1 MNKYMEEYTS
11 QVETQLLTDGS
22 KLNSKKVKSATL
34 DLIET
39 LILAFVLFFGINYVT
54 QRVRVEN
61 ISMLPTLKPGNLLV
75 VNKLAYR
82 NNNYSRGD
90 IIVFHFQGNTEED
103 YIKRVIGIPGDHV
116 VISNGA
122 LKVNGIILN
131 EPYIMED
138 SRRVNTWDVP
148 EGKLFVLGDNRNDS
162 SDSSSWGFVDMHWV
176 VGQALLLY
184 WPFDQF
190 RLVTVPD
197 ILESST
203 Q

>member
-1 MNKYMEEYTS
+1 MEEYTS
-11 QVETQLLTDGS
+11 QVETQPLIDGA
-22 KLNSKKVKSATL
+22 KLKNKKVKSATL

-61 ISMLPTLKPGNLLV
+61 ISMLPTLKPDYLMV

-90 IIVFHFQGNTEED
+90 IIVFHFQGHNGQD
-103 YIKRVIGIPGDHV
+103 YIKRVIGLPGDHV
-116 VISNGA
+116 VVSNGIV
-122 LKVNGIILN
+122 KVNGIILN
-131 EPYIMED
+131 EPYIMEEP
-138 SRRVNTWDVP
+138 RYVNIWDVP

-162 SDSSSWGFVDMHWV
+162 SDSSNWGFVDMDWV
-176 VGQALLLY
+176 VGQALMIY
-184 WPFDQF
+184 WPLDQF
-190 RLVTVPD
+190 RVVTMPD
-197 ILESST
+197 LLETAT

>member
-1 MNKYMEEYTS
+1 MEEYTS

-22 KLNSKKVKSATL
+22 KLNYKKVKSATL

-90 IIVFHFQGNTEED
+90 IIVFHFQGNAEED

>member
-1 MNKYMEEYTS
+1 MEEYTS

-22 KLNSKKVKSATL
+22 KLKSKKVKSATL

-122 LKVNGIILN
+122 VKVNGIILN
-131 EPYIMED
+131 EPYIMEE

-197 ILESST
+197 ILESSA

>member
-131 EPYIMED
+131 EPYIMEE

-197 ILESST
+197 ILESSA

>member
-1 MNKYMEEYTS
+1 MEEYTT
-11 QVETQLLTDGS
+11 QVETQPLTDGN
-22 KLNSKKVKSATL
+22 KLNKKKVKSATL

-39 LILAFVLFFGINYVT
+39 LILAIVLFFGINYIT

-82 NNNYSRGD
+82 NDNYSRGD
-90 IIVFHFQGNTEED
+90 IVVFHFQGNIEED

-116 VISNGA
+116 VISNGVV
-122 LKVNGIILN
+122 KVNGIILD
-131 EPYIMED
+131 EPYILEE

-162 SDSSSWGFVDMHWV
+162 SDSSTWGFVDMDWV
-176 VGQALLLY
+176 VGQALLVY
-184 WPFDQF
+184 WPLDQF
-190 RLVTVPD
+190 RLVTIPD
-197 ILESST
+197 ILESSA

>member
-1 MNKYMEEYTS
+1 MEEYTS

-22 KLNSKKVKSATL
+22 KLKSKKVKSATL

-82 NNNYSRGD
+82 NNKYSRGD

-122 LKVNGIILN
+122 VKVNGIILN
-131 EPYIMED
+131 EPYIMEE

-190 RLVTVPD
+190 RLVTLPD
-197 ILESST
+197 ILESSA

>member
-1 MNKYMEEYTS
+1 MEEYTA
-11 QVETQLLTDGS
+11 QVETQSLTDGA
-22 KLNSKKVKSATL
+22 KLKKKKVKSATL

-90 IIVFHFQGNTEED
+90 IVVFHFQGNAEED
-103 YIKRVIGIPGDHV
+103 YIKRVIGIPGDHI
-116 VISNGA
+116 VISNGIV
-122 LKVNGIILN
+122 KVNGIILD
-131 EPYIMED
+131 EPYIMEE

-162 SDSSSWGFVDMHWV
+162 SDSSSWGFVDMDWV

-190 RLVTVPD
+190 RLVTMPD
-197 ILESST
+197 ILESSAK
-203 Q
+203 

>member
-1 MNKYMEEYTS
+1 MEEYTS
-11 QVETQLLTDGS
+11 QIETAPVTDGT
-22 KLNSKKVKSATL
+22 KLQKKKVKSATL
-34 DLIET
+34 DFIET
-39 LILAFVLFFGINYVT
+39 LILALVLFFGINYVT

-61 ISMLPTLKPGNLLV
+61 ISMLPTLKPGNLMV

-82 NNNYSRGD
+82 NDNYSRGD
-90 IIVFHFQGNTEED
+90 IVVFHYQGNSEED

-116 VISNGA
+116 VINNGIV
-122 LKVNGIILN
+122 KVNGIILD
-131 EPYIMED
+131 EPYIMEE

-162 SDSSSWGFVDMHWV
+162 SDSSTWGFVDMDWV
-176 VGQALLLY
+176 VGQALMVY

-197 ILESST
+197 ILESSAK
-203 Q
+203 

>member
-1 MNKYMEEYTS
+1 MEEYTS
-11 QVETQLLTDGS
+11 KIETQPLTDGDRL
-22 KLNSKKVKSATL
+22 KKKKVKSATL

-61 ISMLPTLKPGNLLV
+61 ISMLSTLKPGNLLV

-90 IIVFHFQGNTEED
+90 IVVFHFQGDIEED
-103 YIKRVIGIPGDHV
+103 YIKRVIGIPGDHI
-116 VISNGA
+116 VISNG
-122 LKVNGIILN
+122 LVKVNGIILN
-131 EPYIMED
+131 EPYILED

-162 SDSSSWGFVDMHWV
+162 SDSSTWGFVDMDWV
-176 VGQALLLY
+176 VGQALLIY

-190 RLVTVPD
+190 RLLTIPD
-197 ILESST
+197 ILESSA

>member
-1 MNKYMEEYTS
+1 MEEYTS

>member
-90 IIVFHFQGNTEED
+90 IIVFHFQGNAEED

>member
-1 MNKYMEEYTS
+1 MEEYTS

-22 KLNSKKVKSATL
+22 KLKSKKVKSATL

-82 NNNYSRGD
+82 NNKYSRGD

-122 LKVNGIILN
+122 VKVNGIILN
-131 EPYIMED
+131 EPYIMEE

-197 ILESST
+197 ILESSA

>member
-1 MNKYMEEYTS
+1 MEEYTS
-11 QVETQLLTDGS
+11 QFETQLLTDGS
-22 KLNSKKVKSATL
+22 KLKSKKVKSATL

-82 NNNYSRGD
+82 NNKYSRGD

-122 LKVNGIILN
+122 VKVNGIILN
-131 EPYIMED
+131 EPYIMEE

-190 RLVTVPD
+190 RLVTLPD
-197 ILESST
+197 ILESSA

>member
-1 MNKYMEEYTS
+1 MEEYTS

-22 KLNSKKVKSATL
+22 KLKSKKVKSATL

-82 NNNYSRGD
+82 NNKYSRGD

-122 LKVNGIILN
+122 VKVNGIILN
-131 EPYIMED
+131 EPYIMEE

-197 ILESST
+197 ILESSAR
-203 Q
+203 

>member
-1 MNKYMEEYTS
+1 MEEYTS

-22 KLNSKKVKSATL
+22 KLKSKKVKSATL

-122 LKVNGIILN
+122 VKVNGIILN
-131 EPYIMED
+131 EPYIMEE

-197 ILESST
+197 ILESSAR
-203 Q
+203 

>member
-1 MNKYMEEYTS
+1 MEEYTS

-22 KLNSKKVKSATL
+22 KLKSKKVKSATL

-82 NNNYSRGD
+82 NNKYSRGD
-90 IIVFHFQGNTEED
+90 IIVFHFQGNIEED

-122 LKVNGIILN
+122 VKVNGIILN
-131 EPYIMED
+131 EPYIMEE

-197 ILESST
+197 ILESSAR
-203 Q
+203 